1 MHDPNND
8 IKDDALTHFLTR
20 THLQARIFMHRSYCE
35 EWAIDIAGTG
45 QVPFYLVDN
54 GQAWIHMEGMEPRL
68 IQAGDL
74 VMFPHDSHH
83 VLANSRKPQDRE
95 NINQPQDC
103 VKQENLTS
111 VLCGFYEFESDAAQL
126 LLNDMPDIVQLSDAR
141 NNPTTDGIAHVLDTI
156 LIELKNNN
164 PGRNIALRDLARLLL
179 LHLLRNCFS
188 ANLSQGYLKALITPQ
203 IGHALQLIHT
213 RFNEEW
219 TLDELARTIGMSRTA
234 FAQKFHEYVGV
245 PPAKYLTSWRMQEA
259 TNLLKNTSLSIEKI
273 AEKCGYQSAASFRK
287 AYKSH
292 TGSTPRHI
300 RNKSRDSFIS
310 RARRKILSSGA
321 PPSNQ

>member
-54 GQAWIHMEGMEPRL
+54 GQAWIHMDGMQPRL

-83 VLANSRKPQDRE
+83 VLANSQKPQDRK
-95 NINQPQDC
+95 NINQPKDC
-103 VKQENLTS
+103 VKQESLTS
-111 VLCGFYEFESDAAQL
+111 VLCGFYEFESVAAQL
-126 LLNDMPDIVQLSDAR
+126 LLNDMPDIVLLTDAR

-164 PGRNIALRDLARLLL
+164 PGRNIALRDLARLL
-179 LHLLRNCFS
+179 RNCFS

-219 TLDELARTIGMSRTA
+219 TLEELARTIGMSRTA
-234 FAQKFHEYVGV
+234 FAQKFHEYVGM
-245 PPAKYLTSWRMQEA
+245 PPVKYLTSWRMQEA
-259 TNLLKNTSLSIEKI
+259 TNLLTNTTLSIEKI
-273 AEKCGYQSAASFRK
+273 AGKCGYQSAASFRK
-287 AYKSH
+287 SYKSF
-292 TGSTPRHI
+292 TGNTPRQL
-300 RNKSRDSFIS
+300 RKKSRDSFIS
-310 RARRKILSSGA
+310 RARRRILRSED
-321 PPSNQ
+321 PPLNQ